1 VEDGACGAAITNV
14 PPSSRLKSKQRN
26 VIRVLDTRMT
36 LCCSVRQRSLQIQA
50 ATGAMIFSCFLRPVQ
65 PLLVLGKAPA
75 MVTIRDVAR
84 ESGFSST
91 TVSIVLNNAPL
102 ARYIPAVTKKRI
114 ERAAQKL
121 GYRPNQFAR
130 SLRSKRS
137 HTVGVMVFDM
147 TDPFCT
153 LILRGIEN
161 TLYQSSYLPI
171 LTDVHN
177 EGSRFERYL
186 ELLLDRRIEALIVV
200 ANWLFLDINLLGDLE
215 KSSIPTAM
223 IGCELKTDSISSV
236 IVDNEVGGHLA
247 LEHLHVL
254 GHRKVAFIRGPK
266 SLTDSSPRWR
276 GIRNCAK
283 QCGLELDA
291 RLILDMP
298 ESRDPLSSFE
308 SGYKLTEEL
317 LRQKRTFTAMLAFDD
332 MSAFGAIR
340 ALSKAG
346 IRVPEQCSVIGFDD
360 VATSAIYTPSL
371 TTVRQPMEAMGASA
385 VGIVVDGINAVLE
398 KREITATHR
407 KVAPELVVRDST
419 RSVG

>member
-1 VEDGACGAAITNV
+1 
-14 PPSSRLKSKQRN
+14 
-26 VIRVLDTRMT
+26 
-36 LCCSVRQRSLQIQA
+36 
-50 ATGAMIFSCFLRPVQ
+50 
-65 PLLVLGKAPA
+65 
-75 MVTIRDVAR
+75 MVTIRDVAK

-102 ARYIPAVTKKRI
+102 ARYIPAATKKKI

-147 TDPFCT
+147 TDPYCT
-153 LILRGIEN
+153 LVLRGIEN
-161 TLYQSSYLPI
+161 TLYQASYLPI

-177 EGSRFERYL
+177 ERSRFERYL
-186 ELLLDRRIEALIVV
+186 EMLLDRRIEALIVL

-223 IGCELKTDSISSV
+223 IGCELKTDSVSSI

-247 LEHLHVL
+247 LEHLHAL
-254 GHRKVAFIRGPK
+254 GHRKIAFIRGPK
-266 SLTDSSPRWR
+266 ALTDSSPRWR
-276 GIRNCAK
+276 GIRGCAR

-291 RLILDMP
+291 RLIIDLP
-298 ESRDPLSSFE
+298 ESRDPISSFE
-308 SGYKLTEEL
+308 SGYKLTEDL
-317 LRQKRTFTAMLAFDD
+317 LRQKRPFTAVLAFDD

-340 ALSKAG
+340 ALNKSG
-346 IRVPEQCSVIGFDD
+346 VRVPEQCSVIGFDD
-360 VATSAIYTPSL
+360 VSTSAIYSPSL
-371 TTVRQPMEAMGASA
+371 TTVRQPMEAMGAAA

-398 KREITATHR
+398 KREITAAHR
-407 KVAPELVVRDST
+407 KVAPELVVREST
-419 RSVG
+419 RSLA

>member
-1 VEDGACGAAITNV
+1 
-14 PPSSRLKSKQRN
+14 
-26 VIRVLDTRMT
+26 
-36 LCCSVRQRSLQIQA
+36 
-50 ATGAMIFSCFLRPVQ
+50 
-65 PLLVLGKAPA
+65 
-75 MVTIRDVAR
+75 MVTIRDVAK

-102 ARYIPAVTKKRI
+102 ARYIPADTKKKI
-114 ERAAQKL
+114 LRATKRL

-161 TLYQSSYLPI
+161 TLYQASYLPI

-186 ELLLDRRIEALIVV
+186 EMLLDRRIEALIVI
-200 ANWLFLDINLLGDLE
+200 ANWVFLDINLLADVE

-236 IVDNEVGGHLA
+236 IVDNELGGHLA
-247 LEHLHVL
+247 LEHLYSL
-254 GHRKVAFIRGPK
+254 GHRKIAIIRGPRA
-266 SLTDSSPRWR
+266 LTDSSPRWR
-276 GIRNCAK
+276 GIRTFAK
-283 QCGLELDA
+283 DSDLELDP
-291 RLILDMP
+291 RLIVDMP
-298 ESRDPLSSFE
+298 ESRDPLSSVELGF
-308 SGYKLTEEL
+308 KLTEDL
-317 LRQKRTFTAMLAFDD
+317 IRQKRPFTALLAFDD

-340 ALSKAG
+340 ALHKAG
-346 IRVPEQCSVIGFDD
+346 VDVPEHCSVIGFDD

-371 TTVRQPMEAMGASA
+371 TTVRQPMETMGTSA
-385 VGIVVDGINAVLE
+385 VGVVLDGINAVLE
-398 KREITATHR
+398 KRGITATHR
-407 KVAPELVVRDST
+407 KVAPELVVREST
-419 RSVG
+419 RRVA

>member
-1 VEDGACGAAITNV
+1 
-14 PPSSRLKSKQRN
+14 
-26 VIRVLDTRMT
+26 
-36 LCCSVRQRSLQIQA
+36 
-50 ATGAMIFSCFLRPVQ
+50 
-65 PLLVLGKAPA
+65 
-75 MVTIRDVAR
+75 MVTIRDVAK

-114 ERAAQKL
+114 EKAAQKL

-186 ELLLDRRIEALIVV
+186 EMLLDRRVEALIVI
-200 ANWLFLDINLLGDLE
+200 ANWLFLDINLLARSGKKQHPDGDDRLRTE
-215 KSSIPTAM
+215 DRLDQFGDCRQRGRRHMCSGASSFARTPQNRDHSRAQGSYRQFAAM
-223 IGCELKTDSISSV
+223 AWNSQLRQADS
-236 IVDNEVGGHLA
+236 
-247 LEHLHVL
+247 
-254 GHRKVAFIRGPK
+254 
-266 SLTDSSPRWR
+266 
-276 GIRNCAK
+276 
-283 QCGLELDA
+283 LELDP
-291 RLILDMP
+291 RLIVDLP

-308 SGYKLTEEL
+308 SGHKLTEEIV
-317 LRQKRTFTAMLAFDD
+317 RQKKPFTALLAFDD

-340 ALSKAG
+340 ALNKAG
-346 IRVPEQCSVIGFDD
+346 IRVPDHCSVIGFDD
-360 VATSAIYTPSL
+360 VATSAIYMPSL

-385 VGIVVDGINAVLE
+385 VSIVVDGINAVLE
-398 KREITATHR
+398 KREIAATHR
-407 KVAPELVVRDST
+407 NVTPELVVREST
-419 RSVG
+419 RSLV

>member
-1 VEDGACGAAITNV
+1 
-14 PPSSRLKSKQRN
+14 
-26 VIRVLDTRMT
+26 
-36 LCCSVRQRSLQIQA
+36 
-50 ATGAMIFSCFLRPVQ
+50 
-65 PLLVLGKAPA
+65 
-75 MVTIRDVAR
+75 MVTIRDVAK

-102 ARYIPAVTKKRI
+102 SRYIPAVTKKRI

-161 TLYQSSYLPI
+161 TLYQLSYLPI

-186 ELLLDRRIEALIVV
+186 EMLLDRRIEGLIVI
-200 ANWLFLDINLLGDLE
+200 ANWLFLDINLLADLE

-223 IGCELKTDSISSV
+223 IGCELKNDSMSSV
-236 IVDNEVGGHLA
+236 IVDNEVGGQLA
-247 LEHLHVL
+247 LEHLYSL
-254 GHRKVAFIRGPK
+254 GHRKIAFIRGPK
-266 SLTDSSPRWR
+266 GLTDSSPRWR
-276 GIRNCAK
+276 GIRNFVK
-283 QCGLELDA
+283 QSGLEIDSHLVLD
-291 RLILDMP
+291 LP

-308 SGYKLTEEL
+308 SGYKLTEDL
-317 LRQKRTFTAMLAFDD
+317 IRQKRSFTALLAFDD

-340 ALSKAG
+340 ALSKSG

-398 KREITATHR
+398 KREMGATHR
-407 KVAPELVVRDST
+407 KVTPELVMREST
-419 RSVG
+419 RNLA